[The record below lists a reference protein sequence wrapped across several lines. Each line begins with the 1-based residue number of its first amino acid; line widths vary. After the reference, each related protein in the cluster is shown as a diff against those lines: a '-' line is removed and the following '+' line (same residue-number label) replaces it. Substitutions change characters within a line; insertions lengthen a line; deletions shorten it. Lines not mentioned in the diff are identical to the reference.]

1 MAAPP
6 CRYWP
11 KHLPMGDI
19 QANLDSMDVGD
30 FGVHKG
36 TFLGNEVFIVYLK
49 DEDYN
54 SMFMSAFAPSQRMA
68 DREQIRCGGAKRFYY
83 PQNHGSYYACRPF
96 VDHANAYRMMDNGHA
111 MEEAFKTHRVTM
123 RDWTCSN
130 GMSEANGFGY
140 FTNSLFPLSTEGALE
155 FRKRVAWEDLT
166 ALLPEFHYTQQDI
179 DEVFL
184 GGRVGSSYDLS
195 SPCSSGAATPVQAN
209 TPIKKKRRTARSIQ
223 YNGVGHLLKKIP
235 GGHVN
240 HLVEEG
246 EGTVAFR
253 KIDAAKIDKYP
264 QYHCSYA
271 SCKAR
276 VRSYCACQPAEV
288 GTSMIV
294 YCNDHFA
301 SHVADSAAA
310 LD

>member
-1 MAAPP
+1 
-6 CRYWP
+6 
-11 KHLPMGDI
+11 MGDI

-166 ALLPEFHYTQQDI
+166 ALLPEFHYTQQI
-179 DEVFL
+179 
-184 GGRVGSSYDLS
+184 S
-195 SPCSSGAATPVQAN
+195 
-209 TPIKKKRRTARSIQ
+209 ARSFS
-223 YNGVGHLLKKIP
+223 VG
-235 GGHVN
+235 
-240 HLVEEG
+240 
-246 EGTVAFR
+246 A
-253 KIDAAKIDKYP
+253 
-264 QYHCSYA
+264 
-271 SCKAR
+271 
-276 VRSYCACQPAEV
+276 
-288 GTSMIV
+288 
-294 YCNDHFA
+294 
-301 SHVADSAAA
+301 SAAA
-310 LD
+310 TTSARRAAVEQQRLYRPTPPSRRSAARHAASSTTASGICLRRYLAATSTTSWKRGKVPWRLER